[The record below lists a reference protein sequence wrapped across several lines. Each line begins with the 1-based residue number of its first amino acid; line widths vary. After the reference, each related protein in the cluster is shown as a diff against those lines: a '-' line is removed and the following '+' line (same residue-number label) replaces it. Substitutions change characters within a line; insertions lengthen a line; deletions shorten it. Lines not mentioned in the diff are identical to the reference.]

1 MILNEENY
9 VDKAQEVIEYL
20 AQRANRRNPMVT
32 TSKIRKLLSVTA
44 DIYKDLCLCVD
55 DKLDNS
61 IIIRINYLKI
71 LCIYEAGRD
80 DKNTG
85 VRNFIKKSE
94 MIRCIEEI
102 QGIKKRF
109 ILFNKYMEALIAYH
123 RYYGGKEI

>member
-20 AQRANRRNPMVT
+20 AQRNPMVT

-44 DIYKDLCLCVD
+44 DIYNDICLCVD

-102 QGIKKRF
+102 QGSKKRF

>member
-44 DIYKDLCLCVD
+44 DIYNDICLCVD

-71 LCIYEAGRD
+71 LCNYEAGRD

-102 QGIKKRF
+102 QGSKKRF